1 MRAKEYLEQLGGIM
15 DNLERRQEQLEELR
29 RECFDAKA
37 VRYDR
42 DIVQNSGKNVTE
54 ERMIRYLDK
63 AREIEGVMAYYF
75 QQKDKLIGQIEEL
88 AEDAENKNGD
98 NYASLLYK
106 RYVERKRF
114 EQIAKEMDYSHEWVR
129 HMHKSAL
136 KAFWRMHLRETQND
150 TYS

>member
-15 DNLERRQEQLEELR
+15 ANLERRQEQLEELR

-37 VRYDR
+37 IRYDK
-42 DIVQNSGKNVTE
+42 DIIQNSGKNMVE
-54 ERMIRYLDK
+54 ERMIQYLDK

-75 QQKDKLIGQIEEL
+75 EQKDKLIGQIEEL
-88 AEDAENKNGD
+88 AEGTDKNGE

-114 EQIAKEMDYSHEWVR
+114 EQIAKEMDYSHEWIR
-129 HMHKSAL
+129 HMHKDAL
-136 KAFWRMHLRETQND
+136 KAFWRLHLRETQD
-150 TYS
+150 STFS